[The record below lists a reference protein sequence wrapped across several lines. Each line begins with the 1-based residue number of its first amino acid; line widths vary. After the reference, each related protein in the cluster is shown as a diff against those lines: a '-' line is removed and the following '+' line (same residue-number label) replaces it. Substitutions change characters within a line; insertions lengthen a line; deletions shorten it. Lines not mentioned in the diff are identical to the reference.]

1 MNEMDTVSA
10 VTLVNMD
17 GDVNQSVQT
26 FVTEEFVT
34 KHWATVHMDAHR
46 DVSGTLVMKYAV
58 QDVKMVHAIKKLG
71 FVLMGA

>member
-34 KHWATVHMDAHR
+34 THWATVHMDAHR
-46 DVSGTLVMKYAV
+46 DGSETLVMKYAV
-58 QDVKMVHAIKKLG
+58 QDVKMVHAIKQVG